1 MILMMMMTVPFS
13 VMSITFCTA
22 FFKLLALAIR
32 PSLDWNYRKNTH
44 TYCTCITVNNIL
56 TAFFFCGVFEL
67 ACSSLLVGVSPPVSL
82 LRVNINFLNLSFKTE
97 H

>member
-1 MILMMMMTVPFS
+1 MILMIMMTVPFS

-32 PSLDWNYRKNTH
+32 PSLDWNYRNNTH
-44 TYCTCITVNNIL
+44 VLYMYYSELTV
-56 TAFFFCGVFEL
+56 FFFCGVFEL